1 MIMKKIGKK
10 RGKLEQQNA
19 AYLLIAPSYLI
30 YTFFILIPV
39 IWTIAMSFTDYDLS
53 KANFVGIS
61 NYIQLTKDPIF
72 IKSVGNTLFYCVL
85 AIVPAMVLGLA
96 LAMFLNQKLK
106 GKGFLRTLFYLPNIF
121 SMVAVSMAWL
131 YLYDT
136 TSGILNKVLKDIGMQ
151 AVPWI
156 SSAAMAMISI
166 AIMSIWSTTGYN
178 MILFLSG
185 LQGIPDYLYEAAS
198 IDGATSWE
206 KFIHV
211 TIPMLKPTTF
221 FVFVM
226 ACINS
231 FQVFGQ
237 VLIVTNGG
245 PMNSTTTIAHQIY
258 RNGFEYYKMGYAS
271 AQAVV
276 LMVIIFAITLI
287 NMRFGGGDEND
298 LG

>member
-1 MIMKKIGKK
+1 MKKIGKK

-72 IKSVGNTLFYCVL
+72 VKSVGNTLFYCVL

-198 IDGATSWE
+198 IDGATSWK

>member
-1 MIMKKIGKK
+1 
-10 RGKLEQQNA
+10 
-19 AYLLIAPSYLI
+19 
-30 YTFFILIPV
+30 
-39 IWTIAMSFTDYDLS
+39 
-53 KANFVGIS
+53 
-61 NYIQLTKDPIF
+61 
-72 IKSVGNTLFYCVL
+72 
-85 AIVPAMVLGLA
+85 
-96 LAMFLNQKLK
+96 
-106 GKGFLRTLFYLPNIF
+106 
-121 SMVAVSMAWL
+121 MAWL

-136 TSGILNKVLKDIGMQ
+136 TSGILNKVLKDIGML

-156 SSAAMAMISI
+156 SSASMAMISI

-198 IDGATSWE
+198 IDGATSWK